1 MELIYLD
8 NAATTPLSSKA
19 LADMTPYFIS
29 EFGNASSLHEK
40 GRMAKRAVEASREII
55 ADSIRARSNEIYF
68 TSGGTES
75 DNWAIRGVVKA
86 SKNNVKH
93 IITSAIE
100 HPAVLNTCKELEK
113 EGVLVTYVYPDKN
126 GLISVE
132 DIKGAIN
139 SNTILISIMF
149 ANNEIGTIQPIAEIG
164 SFCREEGIIFHTD
177 AVQAM
182 GTLDIDVNK
191 MCIDLLS
198 MSAHKFNGPKG
209 IGVLYIKTGVKIDK
223 FIVGGEQERGKRAGT
238 LATPLIVGMASALE
252 ETLSN
257 REFKNANMILLR
269 DSFISDVQCNIPYV
283 HLNGDKV
290 KRLPNNINF
299 SFEFIEG
306 ESLLLK
312 LDLDGIAVSSG
323 SACASGS
330 LQASHVIKAI
340 GVSDE
345 LAHSTI
351 RFSLGNN
358 TTREQM
364 NRVLKALIKNV
375 ETLREMSPLYDSKK
389 KEGKYV

>member
-290 KRLPNNINF
+290 KRLPNNIN
-299 SFEFIEG
+299 
-306 ESLLLK
+306 
-312 LDLDGIAVSSG
+312 
-323 SACASGS
+323 
-330 LQASHVIKAI
+330 
-340 GVSDE
+340 
-345 LAHSTI
+345 
-351 RFSLGNN
+351 
-358 TTREQM
+358 
-364 NRVLKALIKNV
+364 
-375 ETLREMSPLYDSKK
+375 
-389 KEGKYV
+389 

>member
-345 LAHSTI
+345 LEHSTI